1 MRVAHEIAD
10 QRGIALGEH
19 QRATETVCVCR
30 EARIRS
36 GAKKSTES
44 PRWGRGG
51 LECPAVSIHNTF
63 DEGTRERECKLA
75 GRSNTTTP
83 RPKTAQREGKKT
95 RTKTQGRR
103 RNSVR
108 GEGGRHEATKGRRD
122 EGWGRGEPFYA
133 AAARTKLYYASMAS
147 SVARSR
153 GQRRKR
159 FSGSREP
166 T

>member
-1 MRVAHEIAD
+1 MQASYLAPQARELGAERRPVRRVFGMRVAHEIAD

-51 LECPAVSIHNTF
+51 LECPAVSIHNTL

-75 GRSNTTTP
+75 GRSNTATP
-83 RPKTAQREGKKT
+83 RHRDTAT
-95 RTKTQGRR
+95 
-103 RNSVR
+103 
-108 GEGGRHEATKGRRD
+108 
-122 EGWGRGEPFYA
+122 P
-133 AAARTKLYYASMAS
+133 
-147 SVARSR
+147 
-153 GQRRKR
+153 
-159 FSGSREP
+159 
-166 T
+166 